1 MNGLVNRLRHKQT
14 AHLPGGYR
22 LSGEAADALEQMERD
37 FREYIGS
44 QIKKTMGVYACR
56 FCKNRI
62 RPEIFASGCQ
72 HKECDGASEWEWGG
86 KDG

>member
-1 MNGLVNRLRHKQT
+1 MEELVKRLRDKQT

-22 LSGEAADALEQMERD
+22 LCGEAADALEQMERD

-44 QIKKTMGVYACR
+44 QIEKTMGVFACR
-56 FCKNRI
+56 FCKYRDS
-62 RPEIFASGCQ
+62 AWYAGCA
-72 HKECDGASEWEWGG
+72 HEDCDGVNEWEWGG